1 MSCLG
6 KSGFG
11 AVGRTRNL
19 MCVDESGSFGVRGHR
34 SVVGCI
40 A

>member
-11 AVGRTRNL
+11 AVGKAGNL
-19 MCVDESGSFGVRGHR
+19 RRVDKSGNSGVRGHC
-34 SVVGCI
+34 SVVVCI